1 MVAVPTVALA
11 KGEEK
16 VVVTVGSNEEKV
28 LRDRGFKDQGA
39 KEDGGA
45 KKPLRRRKRKKHPK
59 RAIPSS
65 KRDRIWHWS

>member
-11 KGEEK
+11 KGDER

-45 KKPLRRRKRKKHPK
+45 KEAAPKKEEEKAPK
-59 RAIPSS
+59 
-65 KRDRIWHWS
+65 KGNTLV

>member
-11 KGEEK
+11 KGDEK

-39 KEDGGA
+39 KEA
-45 KKPLRRRKRKKHPK
+45 SPKKEEEKAPKKGNTLV
-59 RAIPSS
+59 
-65 KRDRIWHWS
+65 

>member
-11 KGEEK
+11 KGDEK

-39 KEDGGA
+39 KEAPA
-45 KKPLRRRKRKKHPK
+45 KKEDEKAPKKGNTLV
-59 RAIPSS
+59 
-65 KRDRIWHWS
+65 